1 MFEKFYRALFFSIFS
16 AVGVLSVSLAVL
28 GPEWKGLYK
37 IKAAAIQSEQN
48 NTKITQLLTDHQ
60 ELINLIKTD
69 PNILR
74 RLAQVELGVDPNDP
88 NTVAAKITSDCLS
101 EAKAVLEQP
110 QDPALVA
117 QQTPSWLLRA
127 TLNSS
132 RIVLFAA
139 GAGLILVSFVCF
151 SAPESKPRHQS

>member
-16 AVGVLSVSLAVL
+16 AIGVLAVAIAVL

-37 IKAAAIQSEQN
+37 IKAAAIQSDRN
-48 NTKITQLLTDHQ
+48 NQKISQLLTDHQ
-60 ELINLIKTD
+60 ELINLINTD

-88 NTVAAKITSDCLS
+88 NTISAQITSDYLYD
-101 EAKAVLEQP
+101 AKAVLEQP
-110 QDPALVA
+110 QDPVLAA
-117 QQTPSWLLRA
+117 QQTPDWLLRA
-127 TLNSS
+127 TLKSS

-151 SAPESKPRHQS
+151 SAPDRKTDKA